1 MSCAAPTKG
10 RWQGLSTQHCG
21 YCLPCLI
28 RRAALVKGFGRGAD
42 PTVYT
47 IDDLTAR
54 ALDTRQSEGVQ
65 VRSFQLA
72 IERLRARPTL
82 APILIH
88 KPGPLFDE
96 SPVRQA
102 SLAGVY
108 RRGLEEV
115 GALLAGVRTQPG

>member
-1 MSCAAPTKG
+1 MLVAAIERGNPTE
-10 RWQGLSTQHCG
+10 
-21 YCLPCLI
+21 LI
-28 RRAALVKGFGRGAD
+28 IAAYRSKDESAD

-47 IDDLTAR
+47 INDLTAR
-54 ALDTRQSEGVQ
+54 ALDTRQSEGGQ

-96 SPVRQA
+96 SPVRQV

-108 RRGLEEV
+108 RRGPEEV